1 MNNLIIAFYERSIS
15 EDEMSNFLE
24 QNPNSEI
31 DANSTVKQAD
41 VFDSN
46 EAMENMFEMLRENN
60 YEVRLISKYVVD
72 ENSGDIIK

>member
-24 QNPNSEI
+24 QNPNSDI

-46 EAMENMFEMLRENN
+46 EAMENMFEFLRENDF
-60 YEVRLISKYVVD
+60 EVRLISKYVVD

>member
-46 EAMENMFEMLRENN
+46 EAMENMFEMLREND